1 MVSAMVSA
9 FLQGAADFVAGMA
22 PLLIMYQAYEH
33 GGLPYSLQ
41 CGDGKY
47 WPERIGL
54 DTEQIT
60 SNIELP
66 TSLDDIQATGR
77 RLQTATAP
85 VCQNL
90 TLDQDTPEERWSRTP
105 KCLMTPLQD
114 DPVGFSITKLNEDDE
129 WVTVEATSVV
139 TFLLLLFGAVCLA
152 VGGMLLGYRTLNR
165 MSYELI
171 TSASPSDGFCVVV
184 ASTLVWA
191 FFLVAGIPLSL
202 THLTVR
208 LGPPHSLFH

>member
-54 DTEQIT
+54 NTEQIT

-66 TSLDDIQATGR
+66 TLDDIQATGR

-85 VCQNL
+85 VCQA
-90 TLDQDTPEERWSRTP
+90 TLRTDAQVEAEQAVAP
-105 KCLMTPLQD
+105 QCLMTPLQD
-114 DPVGFSITKLNEDDE
+114 DPFQGSADE
-129 WVTVEATSVV
+129 GTSVV
-139 TFLLLLFGAVCLA
+139 TGGWCLFGGVCLA
-152 VGGMLLGYRTLNR
+152 VGAMLLGYRTLNR